1 MEVENGCLPLDR
13 LKFLRCPKREV
24 IQTLLWSPGDDGE
37 GEAGWG
43 ERVTL
48 SEHLREA
55 VDESRN

>member
-1 MEVENGCLPLDR
+1 MPAFGQAELT
-13 LKFLRCPKREV
+13 FLRCPKREA
-24 IQTLLWSPGDDGE
+24 IRTSLWSPGDDGE
-37 GEAGWG
+37 GEAGCR